1 ENIKMNLN
9 LKLDL
14 EFYQKILEASH
25 DEICV
30 SDDKGIIIYCNKAF
44 EENYGLK
51 KEDILG
57 KNVSFLEDSGYST
70 KSPIP
75 IVLKTKTKF
84 SLEQDT
90 QTGKKLIITA
100 TPIFDENGNLEFT
113 VENCRDITELNNI
126 KNKLEDTKKQ
136 VKKYK
141 SEVETLYRTALR
153 IEDTVIMDG
162 IVMRPII
169 NTVNHVSKTDVSVLL
184 LGESGTGKS
193 SLARYIH
200 HNSNRSNGPFITINC
215 ATISPQLL
223 ESELFGYTSGAFTGA
238 STKGKVGLVEL
249 ANGGTLFLDEIGD
262 IPQNLQAKFL
272 QLIQDR
278 TFTPVGSLKNKKVD
292 IRIISATNVDLVS
305 KVKEKKFREDLY
317 YRLNVI
323 EIKLPPLRERRDNLV
338 EIIKYYFNRY
348 SSDFNLNKTISKEAM
363 DAIANYRFPGN
374 IRELQ
379 NIIQKILL
387 TCTDNHITIDDLPNI
402 LTKNIHITNNG
413 NKTHISQINKVIIS
427 DSKSTNYKNKNFDT
441 LIKEYEKNII
451 LDAYEKFGSSYKVA
465 KHLEISQSKAN
476 RLIRKYTNT

>member
-1 ENIKMNLN
+1 MN
-9 LKLDL
+9 LDL

-153 IEDTVIMDG
+153 IEDTVVMDG

>member
-1 ENIKMNLN
+1 MNLN

-465 KHLEISQSKAN
+465 KHLEISHSKAN

>member
-1 ENIKMNLN
+1 MN
-9 LKLDL
+9 LDL

-51 KEDILG
+51 KENILG

>member
-1 ENIKMNLN
+1 MN
-9 LKLDL
+9 LDL

-100 TPIFDENGNLEFT
+100 TPIFDENGHLEFT

-387 TCTDNHITIDDLPNI
+387 TCTDN
-402 LTKNIHITNNG
+402 
-413 NKTHISQINKVIIS
+413 
-427 DSKSTNYKNKNFDT
+427 
-441 LIKEYEKNII
+441 
-451 LDAYEKFGSSYKVA
+451 
-465 KHLEISQSKAN
+465 
-476 RLIRKYTNT
+476 

>member
-1 ENIKMNLN
+1 
-9 LKLDL
+9 
-14 EFYQKILEASH
+14 
-25 DEICV
+25 CV

>member
-1 ENIKMNLN
+1 MNLN
-9 LKLDL
+9 LELDL

-90 QTGKKLIITA
+90 QAGKKLIITA

-292 IRIISATNVDLVS
+292 IRIISATNADLVS

-363 DAIANYRFPGN
+363 DAIANYGFPGN

>member
-1 ENIKMNLN
+1 MNLN
-9 LKLDL
+9 LELDL

-292 IRIISATNVDLVS
+292 IRIISATKVDLVS

>member
-1 ENIKMNLN
+1 MN
-9 LKLDL
+9 LDL

-100 TPIFDENGNLEFT
+100 TPIFDENGHLEFT

-169 NTVNHVSKTDVSVLL
+169 NIVNHVSKTDVSVLL

>member
-1 ENIKMNLN
+1 MN
-9 LKLDL
+9 LDL

-100 TPIFDENGNLEFT
+100 TPIFDENGHLEFT

-249 ANGGTLFLDEIGD
+249 ANGGTIFLDEIGD

>member
-1 ENIKMNLN
+1 MN
-9 LKLDL
+9 LDL

-387 TCTDNHITIDDLPNI
+387 TCTDNHITIDDLP
-402 LTKNIHITNNG
+402 
-413 NKTHISQINKVIIS
+413 
-427 DSKSTNYKNKNFDT
+427 
-441 LIKEYEKNII
+441 
-451 LDAYEKFGSSYKVA
+451 
-465 KHLEISQSKAN
+465 
-476 RLIRKYTNT
+476 

>member
-1 ENIKMNLN
+1 MNLN

-100 TPIFDENGNLEFT
+100 TPIFDENGHLEFT

>member
-1 ENIKMNLN
+1 
-9 LKLDL
+9 
-14 EFYQKILEASH
+14 
-25 DEICV
+25 
-30 SDDKGIIIYCNKAF
+30 
-44 EENYGLK
+44 
-51 KEDILG
+51 LG

-100 TPIFDENGNLEFT
+100 TPIFDENGHLEFT

>member
-1 ENIKMNLN
+1 MNLN
-9 LKLDL
+9 LELDL
-14 EFYQKILEASH
+14 EFYKKILEASH

-75 IVLKTKTKF
+75 VVLKTKSKF

-200 HNSNRSNGPFITINC
+200 HNSNRANGPFITINC

-278 TFTPVGSLKNKKVD
+278 TFTPVGSLKNKNVD
-292 IRIISATNVDLVS
+292 IRIISATNADLVS

-363 DAIANYRFPGN
+363 ETIANYRFPGN

-387 TCTDNHITIDDLPNI
+387 TCTDNHITIHNLPNI
-402 LTKNIHITNNG
+402 LTKNINITNNG
-413 NKTHISQINKVIIS
+413 NKTHISQINKVITP
-427 DSKSTNYKNKNFDT
+427 DSKSINYKNKNFDT

>member
-1 ENIKMNLN
+1 MN
-9 LKLDL
+9 LDL

-100 TPIFDENGNLEFT
+100 TPIFDENGHLEFT

-465 KHLEISQSKAN
+465 KHLEISQSKTN

>member
-1 ENIKMNLN
+1 MNLN

-402 LTKNIHITNNG
+402 LTKNMHITNNG
-413 NKTHISQINKVIIS
+413 NKTHISQINKVITS

>member
-1 ENIKMNLN
+1 MN
-9 LKLDL
+9 LDL

-162 IVMRPII
+162 IVMKPII

-200 HNSNRSNGPFITINC
+200 HNSNRSNCPFITINC

>member
-1 ENIKMNLN
+1 MN
-9 LKLDL
+9 LDL

-100 TPIFDENGNLEFT
+100 TPIFDENGHLEFT

-441 LIKEYEKNII
+441 L
-451 LDAYEKFGSSYKVA
+451 
-465 KHLEISQSKAN
+465 
-476 RLIRKYTNT
+476 

>member
-1 ENIKMNLN
+1 MN
-9 LKLDL
+9 LDL

-100 TPIFDENGNLEFT
+100 TPIFDENGHLEFT

-413 NKTHISQINKVIIS
+413 NKTHISQINKIIIS

>member
-1 ENIKMNLN
+1 MN
-9 LKLDL
+9 LDL

-451 LDAYEKFGSSYKVA
+451 LDAYEKFGTSYKVA

>member
-1 ENIKMNLN
+1 
-9 LKLDL
+9 
-14 EFYQKILEASH
+14 
-25 DEICV
+25 
-30 SDDKGIIIYCNKAF
+30 YCNKAF

>member
-1 ENIKMNLN
+1 MN
-9 LKLDL
+9 LDL

-223 ESELFGYTSGAFTGA
+223 ESELFGYTSGAFTDA

>member
-1 ENIKMNLN
+1 
-9 LKLDL
+9 
-14 EFYQKILEASH
+14 
-25 DEICV
+25 
-30 SDDKGIIIYCNKAF
+30 F

-100 TPIFDENGNLEFT
+100 TPIFDENGHLEFT

>member
-1 ENIKMNLN
+1 MNLN
-9 LKLDL
+9 LELDL

-292 IRIISATNVDLVS
+292 IRIISATNADLVS

-363 DAIANYRFPGN
+363 DAIANYGFPGN

-413 NKTHISQINKVIIS
+413 NKTHLSQINKVIVS

>member
-1 ENIKMNLN
+1 MN
-9 LKLDL
+9 LDL

-100 TPIFDENGNLEFT
+100 TPIFDENGHLEFT

-427 DSKSTNYKNKNFDT
+427 DSKSTNYKNKNLDT

>member
-1 ENIKMNLN
+1 MN
-9 LKLDL
+9 LDL

-100 TPIFDENGNLEFT
+100 TPIFDENGHLEFT

-141 SEVETLYRTALR
+141 FEVETLYRTALR

>member
-1 ENIKMNLN
+1 M
-9 LKLDL
+9 

-90 QTGKKLIITA
+90 QAGKKLIITA

-292 IRIISATNVDLVS
+292 IRIISATNADLVS

-363 DAIANYRFPGN
+363 DAIANYGFPGN

>member
-1 ENIKMNLN
+1 MNLN
-9 LKLDL
+9 LELDL

-25 DEICV
+25 DKICV

-90 QTGKKLIITA
+90 QAGKKLIITA

-292 IRIISATNVDLVS
+292 IRIISATNADLVS

-363 DAIANYRFPGN
+363 DAIANYGFPGN

>member
-1 ENIKMNLN
+1 MNLN

-162 IVMRPII
+162 IVMKPII

>member
-1 ENIKMNLN
+1 M
-9 LKLDL
+9 
-14 EFYQKILEASH
+14 LEASH

>member
-1 ENIKMNLN
+1 MN
-9 LKLDL
+9 LDL

-451 LDAYEKFGSSYKVA
+451 LDAYEKFGSSYKV
-465 KHLEISQSKAN
+465 
-476 RLIRKYTNT
+476 

>member
-1 ENIKMNLN
+1 MN
-9 LKLDL
+9 LDL

-100 TPIFDENGNLEFT
+100 TPIFDENGHLEFT

-413 NKTHISQINKVIIS
+413 NK
-427 DSKSTNYKNKNFDT
+427 
-441 LIKEYEKNII
+441 
-451 LDAYEKFGSSYKVA
+451 
-465 KHLEISQSKAN
+465 
-476 RLIRKYTNT
+476 

>member
-1 ENIKMNLN
+1 ME
-9 LKLDL
+9 LDL

-292 IRIISATNVDLVS
+292 IRIISATNADLVS

-363 DAIANYRFPGN
+363 DAIANYGFPGN

-413 NKTHISQINKVIIS
+413 NKTHLSQINKVIVS

>member
-1 ENIKMNLN
+1 MNFE
-9 LKLDL
+9 LDL

-25 DEICV
+25 DEICA
-30 SDDKGIIIYCNKAF
+30 SDNKGIIIYCNKAF

-57 KNVSFLEDSGYST
+57 KNVSFLEESGYST

-75 IVLKTKTKF
+75 IVLKTKSKF

-100 TPIFDENGNLEFT
+100 TPVFDENGNLEFT

-126 KNKLEDTKKQ
+126 KNKLEDTRKQ

-162 IVMRPII
+162 LVMRPII

-200 HNSNRSNGPFITINC
+200 HNSNRANGPFITINC

-238 STKGKVGLVEL
+238 STRGKVGLVEL
-249 ANGGTLFLDEIGD
+249 ADGGTLFLDEIGD

-272 QLIQDR
+272 QLIQDK

-292 IRIISATNVDLVS
+292 IRIISATNADLIS

-323 EIKLPPLRERRDNLV
+323 EIKLPPLRERKDNLV

-348 SSDFNLNKTISKEAM
+348 SSDFNLNKTISKEAINI
-363 DAIANYRFPGN
+363 IANYRFPGN

-387 TCTDNHITIDDLPNI
+387 TCTNNHITVNDLPNI
-402 LTKNIHITNNG
+402 LTKNVTIDNNE
-413 NKTHISQINKVIIS
+413 NKLNISQINEDIVS
-427 DSKSTNYKNKNFDT
+427 DLTSINCKNKNLDT
-441 LIKEYEKNII
+441 LIMEYEKNII
-451 LDAYEKFGSSYKVA
+451 LDSYEKFGSSYKVA
-465 KHLEISQSKAN
+465 KHLEISQSKAS

>member
-1 ENIKMNLN
+1 
-9 LKLDL
+9 
-14 EFYQKILEASH
+14 
-25 DEICV
+25 
-30 SDDKGIIIYCNKAF
+30 
-44 EENYGLK
+44 
-51 KEDILG
+51 
-57 KNVSFLEDSGYST
+57 
-70 KSPIP
+70 
-75 IVLKTKTKF
+75 
-84 SLEQDT
+84 
-90 QTGKKLIITA
+90 
-100 TPIFDENGNLEFT
+100 NLEFT

>member
-1 ENIKMNLN
+1 MN
-9 LKLDL
+9 LDL

-162 IVMRPII
+162 IVMKPII

-200 HNSNRSNGPFITINC
+200 HNSNRANGPFITINC

>member
-1 ENIKMNLN
+1 
-9 LKLDL
+9 
-14 EFYQKILEASH
+14 
-25 DEICV
+25 
-30 SDDKGIIIYCNKAF
+30 
-44 EENYGLK
+44 
-51 KEDILG
+51 
-57 KNVSFLEDSGYST
+57 
-70 KSPIP
+70 
-75 IVLKTKTKF
+75 
-84 SLEQDT
+84 
-90 QTGKKLIITA
+90 
-100 TPIFDENGNLEFT
+100 
-113 VENCRDITELNNI
+113 I

>member
-1 ENIKMNLN
+1 
-9 LKLDL
+9 
-14 EFYQKILEASH
+14 
-25 DEICV
+25 
-30 SDDKGIIIYCNKAF
+30 NKAF

-51 KEDILG
+51 TEDILG

-100 TPIFDENGNLEFT
+100 TPIFDENGHLEFT

>member
-1 ENIKMNLN
+1 MN
-9 LKLDL
+9 LDL

-465 KHLEISQSKAN
+465 KHLEISQ
-476 RLIRKYTNT
+476 

>member
-1 ENIKMNLN
+1 
-9 LKLDL
+9 
-14 EFYQKILEASH
+14 
-25 DEICV
+25 
-30 SDDKGIIIYCNKAF
+30 KGIIIYCNKAF

-292 IRIISATNVDLVS
+292 IRIISATNADLVS

>member
-1 ENIKMNLN
+1 MNLN
-9 LKLDL
+9 LELDL